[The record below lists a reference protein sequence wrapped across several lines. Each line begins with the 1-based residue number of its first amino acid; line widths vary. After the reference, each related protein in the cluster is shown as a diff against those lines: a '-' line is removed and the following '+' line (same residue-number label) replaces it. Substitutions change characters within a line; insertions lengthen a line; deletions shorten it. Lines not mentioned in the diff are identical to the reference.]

1 MSSPLEASVSP
12 KLTSVVALWPSFLT
26 TYLTSI
32 IVTYLTGV
40 GEISITRAAAI
51 VNIYWGVVGIMP
63 AVMKLLVGD
72 FIGSYG
78 MVLLSRLAF
87 VAGLSLLT
95 MSAPPTGTCTAYE
108 AEFIALVQ
116 RNGTFVDG

>member
-51 VNIYWGVVGIMP
+51 VNIYWGAVGIMP

-87 VAGLSLLT
+87 VAVSFYQSPITVFSDL
-95 MSAPPTGTCTAYE
+95 
-108 AEFIALVQ
+108 ILVNFLVHHYTTTPN
-116 RNGTFVDG
+116 RL